1 MKRRDILRI
10 VMNAGFELEEGG
22 RHTKVLENG
31 KLITEIPRHNEIGE
45 ILAKKIL
52 KDIKV
57 AGCGSTTRGD

>member
-52 KDIKV
+52 DIKV
-57 AGCGSTTRGD
+57 AGCGSTTRKD